1 MSFTFSAFSVK
12 SSGGDRYHPQLVSS
26 DFMPDAASPRA
37 LPRQSPFLPPPHP
50 PRPIDHFG
58 LPGRQWSPQRHPQPP
73 PPPHYLKASGARA
86 AAAAAAAEMHHMRE
100 QRKASTMDGDKR
112 RLFLD
117 RMRNNGHFHN
127 LTSTSE
133 AAAAAAAAAARSRS
147 NESSYRVRPSES
159 FYMREAMSGFRS
171 LSTDSRAAARGNVL
185 GLSSSQQPQSAVIGL
200 FCDEEDE
207 PPLQMSSV
215 DGGGGGGGGGRCM
228 RRRVIPTG
236 SDVIDTVDDCSPT
249 AMAAPGCD
257 AFATSCSGQFS
268 LSTPDFGVSRQHPQH
283 GQGDQQ
289 QGHPPQQLQLLQQQQ
304 QSSQKGINGGSS
316 SYSSLRNKIKSVQ
329 ERYKKSS
336 VTNRFR
342 AKFGAKQGDISP
354 TRNPAPNIVLVG
366 PAASSSSSVS
376 LEVSK
381 FRSHSHGALHSL
393 NEFQQ
398 KIPSNNEAVDGDL
411 LVPQDWSGKKNETVT
426 TTTTTTTTATVEPLP
441 KSSLASSA
449 SSASSSGSNPSTPR
463 LTTSTPKASS
473 SSSSSSSSTA
483 AVVLKKK
490 NKGMSMM
497 GKSKST
503 EAVSAV
509 GDIDE
514 VRR

>member
-1 MSFTFSAFSVK
+1 
-12 SSGGDRYHPQLVSS
+12 
-26 DFMPDAASPRA
+26 MPDAASPRA
-37 LPRQSPFLPPPHP
+37 LPRQSPFLPPSHP

-58 LPGRQWSPQRHPQPP
+58 LPGRQWSPQRHPQPLP
-73 PPPHYLKASGARA
+73 APHYLKASGARA

-127 LTSTSE
+127 LTTTSE
-133 AAAAAAAAAARSRS
+133 AAAAAAAAARSRS

-215 DGGGGGGGGGRCM
+215 DGSGGGGGGGRCM

-268 LSTPDFGVSRQHPQH
+268 LSTPDFGASRPHPQH

-289 QGHPPQQLQLLQQQQ
+289 QGHPAQQQQLQQQQ
-304 QSSQKGINGGSS
+304 QSSQKGISGGSS

-342 AKFGAKQGDISP
+342 AKFGAKQGEVSP

-366 PAASSSSSVS
+366 PAASSSSSSVS

-411 LVPQDWSGKKNETVT
+411 LIPQDWSGKMNETV

-473 SSSSSSSSTA
+473 SSSSSSSTA

-514 VRR
+514 VRRQT

>member
-1 MSFTFSAFSVK
+1 MSFSYSAFSVK

-26 DFMPDAASPRA
+26 DFMPPDAASPRA

-58 LPGRQWSPQRHPQPP
+58 LPGRQWSPQRHPSGP

-86 AAAAAAAEMHHMRE
+86 AAAAAAAEMHHLRE

-127 LTSTSE
+127 LTSE
-133 AAAAAAAAAARSRS
+133 AAAAAARSRS

-159 FYMREAMSGFRS
+159 FYLREAISGFRS
-171 LSTDSRAAARGNVL
+171 LSTDSRAARGHNML

-207 PPLQMSSV
+207 PPLLMSSV
-215 DGGGGGGGGGRCM
+215 DGGGGPGGGRCM
-228 RRRVIPTG
+228 RRRVVPTG
-236 SDVIDTVDDCSPT
+236 NDVIDTVDDCSPMT
-249 AMAAPGCD
+249 ALAALAGCD
-257 AFATSCSGQFS
+257 GVAASYSGQFS
-268 LSTPDFGVSRQHPQH
+268 LSTPDFGAARQPQHPQQQ
-283 GQGDQQ
+283 GQGDPQ
-289 QGHPPQQLQLLQQQQ
+289 QGHPPPQQQQ
-304 QSSQKGINGGSS
+304 PSQKELSGGSS
-316 SYSSLRNKIKSVQ
+316 SYSSLRNKLKSVQ

-342 AKFGAKQGDISP
+342 AKFGAKQGDLSP
-354 TRNPAPNIVLVG
+354 TRSPARNIAIG
-366 PAASSSSSVS
+366 AAASSVS

-393 NEFQQ
+393 NEFQRQ
-398 KIPSNNEAVDGDL
+398 RENNGPSKNEANS
-411 LVPQDWSGKKNETVT
+411 PDWCGEKNEAL
-426 TTTTTTTTATVEPLP
+426 TTTTTTTATVEPLP
-441 KSSLASSA
+441 KSSSLNSSA
-449 SSASSSGSNPSTPR
+449 SSAISSGGSDPSTPR
-463 LTTSTPKASS
+463 LCGRATATTTSTPIVSS
-473 SSSSSSSSTA
+473 SSPPSSTRTA
-483 AVVLKKK
+483 AVLKKK

-497 GKSKST
+497 GSKSKST
-503 EAVSAV
+503 EAVSAL
-509 GDIDE
+509 GDMDE
-514 VRR
+514 VSSYRYRKT

>member
-1 MSFTFSAFSVK
+1 
-12 SSGGDRYHPQLVSS
+12 
-26 DFMPDAASPRA
+26 
-37 LPRQSPFLPPPHP
+37 
-50 PRPIDHFG
+50 
-58 LPGRQWSPQRHPQPP
+58 
-73 PPPHYLKASGARA
+73 
-86 AAAAAAAEMHHMRE
+86 
-100 QRKASTMDGDKR
+100 MDGDKR

-133 AAAAAAAAAARSRS
+133 AAAAAAAAAAARSRS

-159 FYMREAMSGFRS
+159 FYMREALSGFRS
-171 LSTDSRAAARGNVL
+171 LSTDSRAARGNML

-215 DGGGGGGGGGRCM
+215 DGGGGGGRCM
-228 RRRVIPTG
+228 RRRVVTTG
-236 SDVIDTVDDCSPT
+236 SDVIDTVDDYSP
-249 AMAAPGCD
+249 
-257 AFATSCSGQFS
+257 TSCSGQFS
-268 LSTPDFGVSRQHPQH
+268 LSTPDFGASRPHPQQ

-289 QGHPPQQLQLLQQQQ
+289 QGHPPQQLQQQQ
-304 QSSQKGINGGSS
+304 QSSQKGMNGGSG
-316 SYSSLRNKIKSVQ
+316 SYSSLRSKIKSVQ

-342 AKFGAKQGDISP
+342 AKFGAARQGEVSP
-354 TRNPAPNIVLVG
+354 TRNPAPNVAVG
-366 PAASSSSSVS
+366 PAASSAS

-398 KIPSNNEAVDGDL
+398 QREKVSSNNDEDVMAS
-411 LVPQDWSGKKNETVT
+411 QDWGGQKNETVT
-426 TTTTTTTTATVEPLP
+426 TRATVEPLP
-441 KSSLASSA
+441 KSSSLASSA

-463 LTTSTPKASS
+463 LRGGATATTSTPIASS
-473 SSSSSSSSTA
+473 SSSSLSTTA
-483 AVVLKKK
+483 AVLKKK

-514 VRR
+514 VG